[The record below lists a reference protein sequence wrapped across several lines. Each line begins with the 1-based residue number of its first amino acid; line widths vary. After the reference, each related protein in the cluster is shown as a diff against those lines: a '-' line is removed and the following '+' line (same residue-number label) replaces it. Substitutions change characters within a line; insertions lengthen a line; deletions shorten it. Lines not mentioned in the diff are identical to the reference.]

1 MNEWDYVTKQ
11 FSQGAISRRELI
23 GRGAALG
30 VSATLI
36 SSLAAPSG
44 ALAADTPK
52 KGGLLRLGMAGGGA
66 TDSLDPRTYMDS
78 VMIAVGR
85 GLFGGLVEMSADG
98 KPGPDLA
105 VNWEAQ
111 GSAAEWVFNLRKGVK
126 FSNGR
131 EFTADD
137 AIFSLNLHRG
147 AAKSGAAIA
156 IKGVSD
162 IKKLDKYQIQISLSA
177 PDADFPSVLTDYRL
191 LMVPADFSD
200 WSKPVGCGAYVLEKF
215 DPGVRVT
222 LKKAN
227 NDYWKDGRARLE
239 AAEIT
244 VIGDGAERLNG
255 LVSGQFDVI
264 NRVDPRAVALL
275 VKAPKTEIVR
285 GAGGWH
291 PILAMQTDKPP
302 YDNPELRLA
311 IKYAIDREQILKA
324 LFSGYGAL
332 GNDHPIAPGD
342 PFFNKDLPQRK
353 RDPDKAAFHLKKSGV
368 DAALA
373 LQASDAAFAGALD
386 MAALVQ
392 ASLGKAGLKVEVKK
406 EPAEG
411 YWDNVWLKGAFVASY
426 WAARPAAVQMLAVAY
441 GAGAPWNET
450 HWKND
455 RFEKLLADARSETDE
470 GKRKAYAWDMQAM
483 LSEDGGAVIPAF
495 RDWIDAHHTNIG
507 GHAPHSGLDMDNGY
521 IIEKAFMK
529 A

>member
-1 MNEWDYVTKQ
+1 MNELDCLSEK
-11 FSQGAISRRELI
+11 FRHGLISRRELI
-23 GRGAALG
+23 GRAAALG
-30 VSATLI
+30 VSAALI
-36 SSLAAPSG
+36 PGLTGASA
-44 ALAADTPK
+44 ALAADNPK
-52 KGGLLRLGMAGGGA
+52 KGGLLRLGMAGGGPS
-66 TDSLDPRTYMDS
+66 DSPDPRTYMDS

-85 GLFGGLVEMSADG
+85 GLFSGLVELSADG
-98 KPGPDLA
+98 KPGPELA
-105 VNWEAQ
+105 ANWEAQ

-137 AIFSLNLHRG
+137 AIYSLNLHRG
-147 AAKSGAAIA
+147 EAKSGAAIA
-156 IKGVSD
+156 MKGVSD
-162 IKKLDKYQIQISLSA
+162 IKRLDKYQIQISLNA
-177 PDADFPSVLTDYRL
+177 PDADFPCILTDYRL
-191 LMVPADFSD
+191 LMVPADFND
-200 WSKPVGCGAYVLEKF
+200 WSKPVGCGAYVLDKF

-227 NDYWKDGRARLE
+227 GDYWKDGRGHLE

-244 VIGDGAERLNG
+244 VIGDGAERLNA
-255 LVSGQFDVI
+255 LVSGQFDII

-291 PILAMQTDKPP
+291 PIVAMQTDKAP

-311 IKYAIDREQILKA
+311 MKYAIDRDQILKT

-368 DAALA
+368 DATLV
-373 LQASDAAFAGALD
+373 LQASEAAFAGALE

-392 ASLGKAGLKVEVKK
+392 ASLGKTGLKVELKK

-426 WAARPAAVQMLAVAY
+426 WAGRPAAIQMLSVAY
-441 GAGAPWNET
+441 GANAPWNET

-470 GKRKAYAWDMQAM
+470 AKRKNYAWEMQAM

-495 RDWIDAHHTNIG
+495 RDWIDAHHGNIG
-507 GHAPHSGLDMDNGY
+507 GHTPHSGLDMDNGY
-521 IIEKAFMK
+521 ILEKAFMK